1 MKCDHNQYRSVVTSY
16 DRGRGILVYFWR
28 CDRCGAHLGEHQRA
42 PYRPL
47 YESAHQEQALLD

>member
-1 MKCDHNQYRSVVTSY
+1 VTTY

-47 YESAHQEQALLD
+47 YESGLQEQALLD